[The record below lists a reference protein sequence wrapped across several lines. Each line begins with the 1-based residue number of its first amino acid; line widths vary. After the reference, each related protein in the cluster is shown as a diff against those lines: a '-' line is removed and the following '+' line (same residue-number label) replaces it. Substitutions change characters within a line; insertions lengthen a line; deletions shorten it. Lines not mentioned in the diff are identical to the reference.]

1 MGGLSFFEVEQ
12 LPVPHLYINFRILFR
27 KFVKM
32 YFYIS
37 LISLILLLLWIIC
50 TMPDLFHIYVCNHVP
65 WHPWKYSLNDFIIS
79 FILDNT
85 DSFHGVQDTISNFHK
100 MQILSNWPP
109 PYELQQ
115 LKISPEKD
123 LGKGFCKK
131 HDQKKRGKDE
141 KM

>member
-1 MGGLSFFEVEQ
+1 
-12 LPVPHLYINFRILFR
+12 
-27 KFVKM
+27 
-32 YFYIS
+32 
-37 LISLILLLLWIIC
+37 
-50 TMPDLFHIYVCNHVP
+50 MPDLFHIYVCNHVP
-65 WHPWKYSLNDFIIS
+65 WHPWKYSLNDFIIFLFPQNS
-79 FILDNT
+79 DNT

>member
-1 MGGLSFFEVEQ
+1 M
-12 LPVPHLYINFRILFR
+12 
-27 KFVKM
+27 
-32 YFYIS
+32 IS
-37 LISLILLLLWIIC
+37 LFLLF
-50 TMPDLFHIYVCNHVP
+50 PQNR
-65 WHPWKYSLNDFIIS
+65 
-79 FILDNT
+79 DNT

-100 MQILSNWPP
+100 MLILSNWPP